1 MNAIEIEINWN
12 RLTASVNEA
21 ASTLMRTAF
30 SGIVRDNRDFACG
43 LFSRDGELLAQDTL
57 GTPGLAGPMPKA
69 MPYFMSNYPEAVL
82 LPGDVLFTNDPWQ
95 ITGHLNDI
103 TMVSP
108 IWLDGEIVAYAMSIA
123 HQTDIGGRGM
133 TLESRD
139 VFEEG
144 LRIPL
149 CKLLEAGEL
158 NRDALMFVRE
168 NVRVPNMV
176 LGDIRAQLA
185 ANDTIVRHT
194 LSMIDTIGPSEF
206 VEFGRDILSR
216 TELATRTALGEL
228 APGVYKAELQLDS
241 DFGLKR
247 ESMEPFWLKA
257 TITVASESLTIDY
270 AGTSKQAPFAIN
282 SCLNGLTTSYT
293 LFALKSILNPHL
305 PMNSGFIRPLRFD
318 APQGTLLN
326 PTFPAPVRGR
336 NQVAHFLPELI
347 YQAFSESIPEK
358 VIAPSGTVP
367 SWNQQFTGIGND
379 GLPYSQVFPIR
390 GGMGASARQDGL
402 SCITFPHNVQNLPVE
417 ILEQDVPVVVD
428 EKQFLPDSAGIG
440 TRQGGFGQ
448 RFVVRVPTEPGLRP
462 KNPVFVGM
470 QGGRFEHEIPG
481 IFGGGSA
488 PRGCVKFNGKP
499 TRTGRM
505 LSLQAGDRL
514 EYEVPGGGGYGDPK
528 RRPRHLVEAD
538 ILNDLVTL
546 DRAEEA
552 YLTSRTTAPAAD

>member
-43 LFSRDGELLAQDTL
+43 VFSRDGELLAQDTL

-69 MPYFMSNYPEAVL
+69 MPFFMANYPEEVL

-139 VFEEG
+139 VYEEG

-149 CKLLEAGEL
+149 CKLLQAGEL

-176 LGDIRAQLA
+176 MGDIRAQLA

-194 LSMIDTIGPSEF
+194 LSMIRTIGYSEF
-206 VEFGRDILSR
+206 SELGKEILSR
-216 TELATRTALGEL
+216 TEFATRTALSEL
-228 APGVYKAELQLDS
+228 LPGKYRAELQLDS

-247 ESMEPFWLKA
+247 QSNESFWLRA
-257 TITVASESLTIDY
+257 TITVASNRLTIDY
-270 AGTSKQAPFAIN
+270 SGTSGQAEFAIN

-293 LFALKSILNPHL
+293 LFALKSLLNPHL
-305 PMNSGFIRPLRFD
+305 PMNSGFIRPIEFD
-318 APQGTLLN
+318 APPGTLLN

-347 YQAFSESIPEK
+347 YQAFIESIPER

-417 ILEQDVPVVVD
+417 ILEQDVPIIVE
-428 EKQFLPDSAGIG
+428 EKQFLVDSAGAG
-440 TRQGGFGQ
+440 AKQGGFGQ
-448 RFVVRVPTEPGLRP
+448 RVVLKVPTEPGLRP
-462 KNPVFVGM
+462 TNPVFVGM

-481 IFGGGSA
+481 VFGGGPA
-488 PRGCVKFNGKP
+488 PVGRVRFNGEP
-499 TRTGRM
+499 ARTGRM
-505 LSLQAGDRL
+505 LSLRPGDRI
-514 EYEVPGGGGYGDPK
+514 EYEVPGGGGFGDPAN
-528 RRPRHLVEAD
+528 RSRSLVEAD
-538 ILNDLVTL
+538 IQNDLITA
-546 DRAEEA
+546 DRAA
-552 YLTSRTTAPAAD
+552 RVYLDSRIERVPVD